1 MNDLESNIL
10 QHLGSLMAVNFKL
23 AMPLSQIL
31 VIREK
36 ISMRG
41 VKPFD
46 KQDILDELGRMQR
59 IAAELH
65 GEMVEVCDLLEKVEQ

>member
-65 GEMVEVCDLLEKVEQ
+65 GEMVAICDLLKQVEQ

>member
-1 MNDLESNIL
+1 MNDLESKIL
-10 QHLGSLMAVNFKL
+10 QHMGSLMAVNFKL
-23 AMPLSQIL
+23 AMPLTQIL

-65 GEMVEVCDLLEKVEQ
+65 GEMVAICDLLKQVEQ

>member
-1 MNDLESNIL
+1 MNDLESKIL
-10 QHLGSLMAVNFKL
+10 QHMGSLMAVNFKL

-46 KQDILDELGRMQR
+46 KQEILDELGRMQR

-65 GEMVEVCDLLEKVEQ
+65 GEMVAICDLLKQVEQ

>member
-65 GEMVEVCDLLEKVEQ
+65 GEMVAICALLKQVEQ

>member
-1 MNDLESNIL
+1 MNDLESKIL
-10 QHLGSLMAVNFKL
+10 QHMGSLMAVNFKL

-41 VKPFD
+41 VKSFD

-65 GEMVEVCDLLEKVEQ
+65 GEMVAICDLLKQVEQ

>member
-1 MNDLESNIL
+1 MNDLESKIL
-10 QHLGSLMAVNFKL
+10 QHMGSLMAVNFKL

-65 GEMVEVCDLLEKVEQ
+65 GEMVAICDLLKQVEQ